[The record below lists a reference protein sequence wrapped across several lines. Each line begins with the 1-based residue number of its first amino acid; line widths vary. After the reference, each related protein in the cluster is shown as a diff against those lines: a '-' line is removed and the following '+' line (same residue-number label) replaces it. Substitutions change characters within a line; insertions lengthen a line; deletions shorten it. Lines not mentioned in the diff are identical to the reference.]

1 MMSFTAMEN
10 QNRSWN
16 QEWSI
21 AVMGL
26 TMLLFGRLWIW
37 GLWKAM
43 ECFTWDFMGNPS
55 RNMEDIGA
63 EGDLNCADL
72 AQVEKDCSIWPRNS
86 EYFGEECDCLSEV
99 ST

>member
-1 MMSFTAMEN
+1 
-10 QNRSWN
+10 
-16 QEWSI
+16 
-21 AVMGL
+21 
-26 TMLLFGRLWIW
+26 
-37 GLWKAM
+37 
-43 ECFTWDFMGNPS
+43 MGNPS